1 MATIRKRGYGQWQV
15 QVRRKG
21 FDTESA
27 TFESKIEAEAWASQV
42 ESAMV
47 RGIHG
52 ATKAAEKMTLAQLI
66 QKFEKNYAPV
76 HYKKR
81 EDAKEA
87 WRFQLKRIG
96 DKLGE
101 KTLAELDQKLVGE
114 YRDERLTEVS
124 GTTVRKELYML
135 SKLLGFGEM
144 ELGITLPRGNPVL
157 RIRKPTESKG
167 RDRRLSDSEWFEVE
181 EECKKSRNTFLWPI
195 VCIARE
201 TCMRQGE
208 ILAMKWE
215 DIDWK
220 RKFVFLHDT
229 KNGEA
234 RAVPLSPR
242 AIETLKNLPRSI
254 TGTVF
259 PVQRMT
265 LLHAFQGAL
274 KRAKIADF
282 RFHDLRHEGIS
293 RLAERGDFSVLDLAA
308 VSGHKT
314 LTMLSRYT
322 HLSAEK
328 LANKLATTK

>member
-1 MATIRKRGYGQWQV
+1 MATIRKRGIGQWQV
-15 QVRRKG
+15 QIRREGYPK
-21 FDTESA
+21 ESA
-27 TFESKIEAEAWASQV
+27 TFESKIEALEWASQI

-47 RGIHG
+47 RGVH
-52 ATKAAEKMTLAQLI
+52 AARKVAERMTLANLI
-66 QKFEKNYAPV
+66 EKFQKNYAPL
-76 HYKKR
+76 HYKTR
-81 EDAKEA
+81 QDGKEA
-87 WRFQLKRIG
+87 WRFQLKIIG
-96 DKLGE
+96 DKLGA

-135 SKLLGFGEM
+135 SKILGFAET
-144 ELGITLPRGNPVL
+144 ELGIALPRGNPVL
-157 RIRKPTESKG
+157 KIRKPSESKG
-167 RDRRLSDSEWFEVE
+167 RDRRLSDSEWLELE
-181 EECKKSRNTFLWPI
+181 EECKESRNTLLWPI

-208 ILAMKWE
+208 ILAMTWQ
-215 DIDWK
+215 DVDWK

-234 RAVPLSPR
+234 RAVPLSPV
-242 AIETLKNLPRSI
+242 AVETLKSLPRSI
-254 TGTVF
+254 GGTIF
-259 PVQRMT
+259 PIQRMT

-274 KRAKIADF
+274 RRAKISDF
-282 RFHDLRHEGIS
+282 RFHDIRHEAIS
-293 RLAERGDFSVLDLAA
+293 RLAERGDFSVLDMAA

-328 LANKLATTK
+328 LANKLATTT